1 MSDYFNFNYET
12 SITLGMLSILFR
24 RQGPVPNF
32 PHTFSIEKQN
42 TRARNHEEWSLG
54 ISYL

>member
-1 MSDYFNFNYET
+1 MSDYFNFNCET

-24 RQGPVPNF
+24 RQGPVPIF
-32 PHTFSIEKQN
+32 PHTLSIEKQN

-54 ISYL
+54 ISYS